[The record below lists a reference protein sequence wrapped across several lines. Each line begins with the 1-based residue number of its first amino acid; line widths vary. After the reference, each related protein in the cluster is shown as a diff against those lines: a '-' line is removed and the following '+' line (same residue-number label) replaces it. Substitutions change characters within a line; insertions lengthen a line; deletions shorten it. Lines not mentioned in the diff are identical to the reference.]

1 MSVTNPPPI
10 RVPQEFAKDRNTFA
24 YFNELHTFL
33 RLLWERTGGGTDA
46 ISEAGESNDAAAPM
60 FSHAAQIGA
69 LRHDVDDAGRSAR
82 AALLS
87 PNTAKI
93 AALDMRVGD
102 SERVAMLALSALPDA
117 VRIQCLVEEVNELRT
132 QVAALCSD
140 RAKVAHLNSRVDDLE
155 ILSWL

>member
-10 RVPQEFAKDRNTFA
+10 RVPALFSKDRESFA

-33 RLLWERTGGGTDA
+33 RLLWERTGGGTDIIA
-46 ISEAGESNDAAAPM
+46 DASDTGDALIPM
-60 FSHAAQIGA
+60 YSHAARIGS
-69 LRHDVDDAGRSAR
+69 LQQDVESADRSAR

-132 QVAALCSD
+132 QVAALCSE
-140 RAKVAHLNSRVDDLE
+140 RAKIAHLNSRVDDLE